1 MSKTATN
8 DLLSPEFL
16 NKLEQLELVSRKIFH
31 GRLKGERRSKR
42 KGSSVEFA
50 DYRNYVVGDDLR
62 FIDWNILIR
71 LDKLF
76 LKLFEEEEDLHFNV
90 LIDVS
95 ASMDFGE
102 PKKLRYATQVAAAL
116 AFIGLVNQDRV
127 RVFTFSDDL
136 DDSMPATRG
145 RKSMWRVLD
154 YLGKVKPAAGSN
166 LGQSCRTFSIRNRGK
181 GIVVLISDLLDKNG
195 FDAGLRYL
203 VANQMDIF
211 VIHILAAEEIDPEI
225 AGDLQLIDAEDG
237 DMAEI
242 TVSAPLLKRYKAN
255 VDSYCAA
262 VRDFCT
268 RRGITYLFT
277 TNQIP
282 FEQLILSYLR
292 QRGLVK

>member
-1 MSKTATN
+1 MSTAKAN
-8 DLLSPEFL
+8 ELLSPDFL

-50 DYRNYVVGDDLR
+50 DYRNYVSGDDLR

-90 LIDVS
+90 LIDSS
-95 ASMDFGE
+95 ASMDFGD
-102 PKKLRYATQVAAAL
+102 PKKLRYACQVAAAL
-116 AFIGLVNQDRV
+116 SFVGLVNQDRV
-127 RVFTFSDDL
+127 RIFTFGDDL
-136 DDSMPATRG
+136 QEGLPAVRG
-145 RKSMWRVLD
+145 RRSLWRVLEF
-154 YLGKVKPAAGSN
+154 LGKVQPSAGSN

-181 GIVVLISDLLDKNG
+181 GVVVLISDLLDKHG

-203 VANQMDIF
+203 VANQMDVF
-211 VIHILAAEEIDPEI
+211 LIHVLAAEEVEPEL
-225 AGDLQLIDAEDG
+225 AGDLQLVDVEDG
-237 DMAEI
+237 DVADVTI
-242 TVSAPLLKRYKAN
+242 SAPLLKRYKAN
-255 VDSYCAA
+255 VDQYCAA

-277 TNQIP
+277 TNQTP
-282 FEQLILSYLR
+282 FEQLILNYLR
-292 QRGLVK
+292 RSGLVK

>member
-1 MSKTATN
+1 MSTAKSN
-8 DLLSPEFL
+8 ELLGPEFL
-16 NKLEQLELVSRKIFH
+16 AKLEQLELVSRKIFL
-31 GRLKGERRSKR
+31 GKLKGERRSKR

-90 LIDVS
+90 LVDTS
-95 ASMDFGE
+95 ASMDFGD
-102 PKKLRYATQVAAAL
+102 PTKLRYATQVAAAL
-116 AFIGLVNQDRV
+116 SFVGLVNQDRV
-127 RVFTFSDDL
+127 RVFTFSEDL
-136 DDSMPATRG
+136 DDGMPAARG
-145 RKSMWRVLD
+145 RRSLWRVLE
-154 YLGKVKPAAGSN
+154 YLGKIKPGKGSN
-166 LGQSCRTFSIRNRGK
+166 LGQSCRTFSIRNRGR

-211 VIHILAAEEIDPEI
+211 VIHVLAAEEVDPEI
-225 AGDLQLIDAEDG
+225 AGDLQLIDSEDG
-237 DMAEI
+237 DHADI
-242 TVSAPLLKRYKAN
+242 TVSAPLLKRYKEN
-255 VDSYCAA
+255 VDAFCAS

-268 RRGITYLFT
+268 RRGISYLFT
-277 TNQIP
+277 TNQLP
-282 FEQLILSYLR
+282 FEQLILTYLR